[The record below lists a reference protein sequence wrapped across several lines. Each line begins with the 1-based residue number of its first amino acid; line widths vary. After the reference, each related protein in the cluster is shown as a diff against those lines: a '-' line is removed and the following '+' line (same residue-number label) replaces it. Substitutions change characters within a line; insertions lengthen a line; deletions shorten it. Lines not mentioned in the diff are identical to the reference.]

1 MHSKNISDATSWN
14 IFPHCF
20 VLPIEDCSLLF
31 FASSPWPF
39 LEKWVISIVNEL
51 QFCRQLSYG
60 RYSFKRIFSAHIP
73 TWMLFDIQKQTKIV
87 NQKRLTIY
95 HQNKGFCSYNWPALK
110 RETCKFDQYVQCSL
124 HICPPIHTP
133 FCLKTV
139 RGGF

>member
-1 MHSKNISDATSWN
+1 MSDATSWN

-60 RYSFKRIFSAHIP
+60 RYSFKPFFSRTHSNMNAFWYSKTNKNPKELLMISSQFLHYLYVMNRQRWKSIIIFKGIFRCYICFPLSLILTHLITMCYYP
-73 TWMLFDIQKQTKIV
+73 QDILSLF
-87 NQKRLTIY
+87 
-95 HQNKGFCSYNWPALK
+95 
-110 RETCKFDQYVQCSL
+110 
-124 HICPPIHTP
+124 
-133 FCLKTV
+133 
-139 RGGF
+139 